1 MPARLPTKGSPA
13 QRCSEVASIQ
23 VTSKI
28 ESSANIVCAS
38 RALIRGGMVWHHDER

>member
-1 MPARLPTKGSPA
+1 MPARLPTKGSTA
-13 QRCSEVASIQ
+13 QRYSEVASIQ

-38 RALIRGGMVWHHDER
+38 RAPIRGSIVRHHDER